1 MSKKLLFAAILA
13 MGMIAVFNVSAAKQ
27 VSGDIHL
34 RNIEIL
40 SSGETGDDVNCIFIG
55 SLDCPGSEVKVAY
68 IW

>member
-27 VSGDIHL
+27 ASGDIRL

-55 SLDCPGSEVKVAY
+55 SLDCPVSEIKVAY

>member
-1 MSKKLLFAAILA
+1 MKKKLLFAAILA

-27 VSGDIHL
+27 ASGDIRL

-40 SSGETGDDVNCIFIG
+40 SSGETGNDVGCFYIG
-55 SLDCPGSEVKVAY
+55 SLDCPVSDINVAY